1 MIFCVMKPIYEKD
14 VFLLF
19 YCILMLF
26 CFCFFF
32 VVFFDDDDCGEI
44 GVD

>member
-14 VFLLF
+14 VFIVLL
-19 YCILMLF
+19 YSNVILFFL
-26 CFCFFF
+26 FFF
-32 VVFFDDDDCGEI
+32 DDDCGEI